1 MRAIQLFFTPSRS
14 GYYGSALKLA
24 QAADIADLTNI
35 KLFLVAKDV
44 EESLMERDTS
54 ACLNWCHDNET
65 EWLTDLGKSSVAEL
79 CALREDESKTQRPA

>member
-1 MRAIQLFFTPSRS
+1 MTFTYFTLFSRS

-54 ACLNWCHDNET
+54 ACLNWCHDN
-65 EWLTDLGKSSVAEL
+65 KSK
-79 CALREDESKTQRPA
+79 LRKLK